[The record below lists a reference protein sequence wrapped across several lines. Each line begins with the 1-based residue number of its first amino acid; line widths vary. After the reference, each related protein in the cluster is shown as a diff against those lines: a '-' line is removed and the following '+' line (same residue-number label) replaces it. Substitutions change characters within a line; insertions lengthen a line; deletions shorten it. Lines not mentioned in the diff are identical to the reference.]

1 MKATI
6 RHRRA
11 RIAESLPAEGFE
23 AHRYISL
30 IEFDRSVIERLEIS
44 YARPDA
50 TLSIVRASLMDSSTG
65 SARSLDFLPLPEG
78 RWRKLEDRGPVSVYQ
93 NLKALPRAWSVS
105 RVLPLTQT
113 AVMSAIISGKLTSGE
128 PFEPSETA
136 LLEGDGRSMSPAAG
150 RSADARVSITRYE
163 PQHITLQTHNAE
175 PGFLVLSEIYYGG
188 WRARIDGAKADIY
201 RTDHTLRGIRVPP
214 GDHRI
219 ELSYLP
225 ASFRTGL
232 LCASAGLL
240 LLCAGAFLSRRRG
253 VFRTA

>member
-1 MKATI
+1 
-6 RHRRA
+6 
-11 RIAESLPAEGFE
+11 
-23 AHRYISL
+23 
-30 IEFDRSVIERLEIS
+30 
-44 YARPDA
+44 
-50 TLSIVRASLMDSSTG
+50 
-65 SARSLDFLPLPEG
+65 
-78 RWRKLEDRGPVSVYQ
+78 VYQ
-93 NLKALPRAWSVS
+93 NLKVLPRAWFVGSILA
-105 RVLPLTQT
+105 LPQA
-113 AVMSAIISGKLTSGE
+113 AVMSAVISGRLPSGE

-136 LLEGDGRSMSPAAG
+136 LLEGDGQSTIPTSG

-175 PGFLVLSEIYYGG
+175 AGFLVLSEIYYGG

-240 LLCAGAFLSRRRG
+240 LLCAGAF
-253 VFRTA
+253 